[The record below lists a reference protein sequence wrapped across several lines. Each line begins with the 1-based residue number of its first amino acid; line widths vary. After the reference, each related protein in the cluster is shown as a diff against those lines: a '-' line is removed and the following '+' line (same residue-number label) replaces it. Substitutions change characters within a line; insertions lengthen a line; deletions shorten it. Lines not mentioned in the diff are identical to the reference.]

1 MRFSLETWSRNLWI
15 WLLPV
20 LLLAINLLLFMVYQT
35 SFAKRRESLE
45 SISERAGARLVS
57 LKDYRGDLQ
66 RFVDQFERQKLAID
80 SIYSQHFATEAERFT
95 SLLREVRQL
104 ARQAGLSPDSF
115 SYPKEDLEDE
125 GLVRR
130 NVTFSVTGNYEQVRR
145 LINFLELS
153 DQFIT
158 LEEIELSGDSGNDRL
173 SIRLSLS
180 SLFVAS
186 DEELQLAKA
195 LAAQQARE
203 EARLAEDAAAAVE
216 GGGEETAPEA
226 LEEEK

>member
-45 SISERAGARLVS
+45 SISERAGVRLVS

-66 RFVDQFERQKLAID
+66 SFVEQFEKQKLAIE

-95 SLLREVRQL
+95 GLLREVRQL
-104 ARQAGLSPDSF
+104 ARQAGLSPDTF
-115 SYPKEDLEDE
+115 SYPKVDLEDE

-203 EARLAEDAAAAVE
+203 EARLAEAAAAVE

>member
-20 LLLAINLLLFMVYQT
+20 LLLAINLLLLTVYQT
-35 SFAKRRESLE
+35 SFAQRRESLE
-45 SISERAGARLVS
+45 NISERAGARMAS
-57 LKDYRGDLQ
+57 LKEYRGDLQ
-66 RFVDQFERQKLAID
+66 SFVGKFENQKLAIE

-104 ARQAGLSPDSF
+104 ARQAGLAPDSF
-115 SYPKEDLEDE
+115 SYPKEELQNE

-130 NVTFSVTGNYEQVRR
+130 NITFSVTGNYEQVRR

-158 LEEIELSGDSGNDRL
+158 LEEIGLSGDSGNDRL
-173 SIRLSLS
+173 GIRLSLS

-186 DEELQLAKA
+186 DEEMQLARA

-203 EARLAEDAAAAVE
+203 ETRLAEDAAAAE
-216 GGGEETAPEA
+216 DGGEETTPEA

>member
-20 LLLAINLLLFMVYQT
+20 LLLAINLLLLTVYQT
-35 SFAKRRESLE
+35 SFAQRRESLE
-45 SISERAGARLVS
+45 NISERAGARMAS
-57 LKDYRGDLQ
+57 LKEYRGDLQ
-66 RFVDQFERQKLAID
+66 SFVGKFENQKLAIE

-104 ARQAGLSPDSF
+104 ARQAGLAPDSF
-115 SYPKEDLEDE
+115 SYPKEELQNE

-130 NVTFSVTGNYEQVRR
+130 NITFSVSGNYEQVRR

-173 SIRLSLS
+173 EIRLSLS

-186 DEELQLAKA
+186 DEEMQLARA

-203 EARLAEDAAAAVE
+203 ETRLAEDAAAAE
-216 GGGEETAPEA
+216 DGGEETAPEA

>member
-20 LLLAINLLLFMVYQT
+20 LLLAINLLLLTVYQT

-45 SISERAGARLVS
+45 NISERASARMAS
-57 LKDYRGDLQ
+57 LKKYRGDLQ
-66 RFVDQFERQKLAID
+66 SFVSKFENQKLAIE

-104 ARQAGLSPDSF
+104 ARQAGLAPDSF
-115 SYPKEDLEDE
+115 SYPKEDLDNE

-130 NVTFSVTGNYEQVRR
+130 NVTFSVSGNYEQVRR

-153 DQFIT
+153 DQFVT

-173 SIRLSLS
+173 DIRLSLS

-186 DEELQLAKA
+186 DEEMQLAKA
-195 LAAQQARE
+195 LAAQRARE
-203 EARLAEDAAAAVE
+203 ETRLAEDAAAAAE
-216 GGGEETAPEA
+216 GGEETAPEA
-226 LEEEK
+226 HEEEK